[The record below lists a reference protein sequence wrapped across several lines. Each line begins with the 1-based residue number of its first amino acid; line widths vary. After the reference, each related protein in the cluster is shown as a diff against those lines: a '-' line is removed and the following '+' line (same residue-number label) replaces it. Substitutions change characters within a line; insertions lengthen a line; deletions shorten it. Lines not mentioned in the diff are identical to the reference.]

1 MAAESRG
8 FDSALEKCAL
18 FYREGRRANVPDHS
32 GACTDGELL
41 PGVYV
46 SFDRAQGDDLGGQH
60 VSAHPAGHPDGQPV
74 CRNLE
79 VALDLPVQEDVLLA
93 GQPYSNRHGLADE
106 SRVGGG
112 RLGNRDLLPNRLR
125 RLLDRR
131 LGSLAD
137 IVKLQP
143 ANAAGISRSP
153 SISPFKRMFSWL
165 DSRPL
170 IVTVWPMRVGSAA
183 AGSAI
188 AISSRTAAAVCWTAG
203 WAAWPIS

>member
-79 VALDLPVQEDVLLA
+79 VALDLPVQEDVLLT
-93 GQPYSNRHGLADE
+93 GQPAPNRHGLADE
-106 SRVGGG
+106 SRVGRGPPRQPGSPPDPPPPFVGPPAGQLG
-112 RLGNRDLLPNRLR
+112 RYLKTATGKRGSGTTACPLR
-125 RLLDRR
+125 RAAVPYQRAFDRGDR
-131 LGSLAD
+131 WDRARND
-137 IVKLQP
+137 
-143 ANAAGISRSP
+143 
-153 SISPFKRMFSWL
+153 
-165 DSRPL
+165 
-170 IVTVWPMRVGSAA
+170 
-183 AGSAI
+183 
-188 AISSRTAAAVCWTAG
+188 AAAVRFHNSG
-203 WAAWPIS
+203 SRLGESD